1 MESFESMKTYP
12 AGLLIAVLA
21 LSALAGCN
29 GVKVWAEYD
38 PTTDFSNL
46 TTYGWATVAP
56 TAPNDPRTENPILD
70 ARVRLAL
77 ENELA
82 ARGFQE
88 QTSGPPDFLVGYRA
102 VVKEK
107 VDVRYVDDQWGYSY
121 TYRSRAPRRTV
132 YEYEQGTLIVDVSL
146 PDPRR
151 LIWRGIARAEVYPG
165 RPQED
170 GDRRLAEAVR
180 KMFDQFPVRGLVSEG
195 EPR

>member
-1 MESFESMKTYP
+1 MKTYP
-12 AGLLIAVLA
+12 AGLFIAVLT

-29 GVKVWAEYD
+29 GVKVWTEYD

-46 TTYGWATVAP
+46 KTYGWATIAP
-56 TAPNDPRTENPILD
+56 TAQGDPQTENPILD

-82 ARGFQE
+82 ARGFQR

-102 VVKEK
+102 VIKEK

-121 TYRSRAPRRTV
+121 TYRARTSRKTV
-132 YEYEQGTLIVDVSL
+132 YEYDQGTLIVDVSL
-146 PDPRR
+146 PDPKR
-151 LIWRGIARAEVYPG
+151 LIWRAIARDEVYPG
-165 RPQED
+165 QPQEE

-180 KMFDQFPVRGLVSEG
+180 KMFDQFPAKGLVAQEQ
-195 EPR
+195 P

>member
-1 MESFESMKTYP
+1 MKKHP
-12 AGLLIAVLA
+12 AGLVVGMLA

-46 TTYGWATVAP
+46 TTYGWATISP
-56 TAPNDPRTENPILD
+56 KAPNDPQTENPILD

-82 ARGFQE
+82 ARGFQK

-102 VVKEK
+102 VIKEK

-121 TYRSRAPRRTV
+121 TYRARTSRKTV

-146 PDPRR
+146 PDPKR
-151 LIWRGIARAEVYPG
+151 LIWRAIARDEVYPG
-165 RPQED
+165 RPQEE

-180 KMFDQFPVRGLVSEG
+180 KMFDQFPAKGLAAREQ
-195 EPR
+195 PR

>member
-1 MESFESMKTYP
+1 MKKHP
-12 AGLLIAVLA
+12 AGLVVGMLA

-46 TTYGWATVAP
+46 ATYGWATISP
-56 TAPNDPRTENPILD
+56 KAPNDPQTENPILD

-82 ARGFQE
+82 ARGFE
-88 QTSGPPDFLVGYRA
+88 PQTSGPPDFLVGYRA
-102 VVKEK
+102 VIKEK

-121 TYRSRAPRRTV
+121 TYRARTSRKTV

-146 PDPRR
+146 PDPKR
-151 LIWRGIARAEVYPG
+151 LIWRAIARDEVYPG
-165 RPQED
+165 RPQEE

-180 KMFDQFPVRGLVSEG
+180 KMFDQFPAKGLVAQEQ
-195 EPR
+195 PR

>member
-1 MESFESMKTYP
+1 MGSFESMKKHP
-12 AGLLIAVLA
+12 AVLVVGMLA

-46 TTYGWATVAP
+46 TTYGWATISP
-56 TAPNDPRTENPILD
+56 KAPNDPQTENPILD
-70 ARVRLAL
+70 ARVRVAL

-82 ARGFQE
+82 ARGFQK
-88 QTSGPPDFLVGYRA
+88 QASGPPDFLVGYRA
-102 VVKEK
+102 VIKEK

-121 TYRSRAPRRTV
+121 TYRARTSRKTV

-146 PDPRR
+146 PDPKR
-151 LIWRGIARAEVYPG
+151 LIWRAIARDEVYPG
-165 RPQED
+165 RPQEE

-180 KMFDQFPVRGLVSEG
+180 KMFDQFPAKGLVAQEQ
-195 EPR
+195 PR